1 MGKITDIIKRKKD
14 DSADQYKEV
23 ALTEEELNEV
33 TGGKKTWFPGNLVPG
48 GGICGAAPRDE

>member
-1 MGKITDIIKRKKD
+1 MGKITDIFKRKNN

-33 TGGKKTWFPGNLVPG
+33 TGGKKPWFPGNLVPG
-48 GGICGAAPRDE
+48 GGICGAAPHDE